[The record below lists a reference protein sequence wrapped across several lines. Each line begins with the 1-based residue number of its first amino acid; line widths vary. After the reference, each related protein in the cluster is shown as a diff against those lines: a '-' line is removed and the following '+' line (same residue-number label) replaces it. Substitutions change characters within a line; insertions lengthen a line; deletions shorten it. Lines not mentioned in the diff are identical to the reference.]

1 MSNMFSPL
9 FFMDLHNL
17 GLDNKTTEKESF
29 SQRTPPLKVKIIK
42 FDINII
48 KVNINNFNIRCLL
61 F

>member
-9 FFMDLHNL
+9 FFGFFHLNL
-17 GLDNKTTEKESF
+17 NNKTTKKESF
-29 SQRTPPLKVKIIK
+29 SQRTSALKIKIIK

-48 KVNINNFNIRCLL
+48 KVNINNFNNRCLL